1 MRSSVE
7 IDSSAS
13 ADIFLFIF
21 LLLFLW
27 WFREEI
33 FMFIKLLSDESKTKS
48 NKI

>member
-21 LLLFLW
+21 LCCFCGGFVNFYVYQAAL
-27 WFREEI
+27 
-33 FMFIKLLSDESKTKS
+33 
-48 NKI
+48 

>member
-21 LLLFLW
+21 LCCFCG
-27 WFREEI
+27 EY
-33 FMFIKLLSDESKTKS
+33 SDESKTKS

>member
-21 LLLFLW
+21 LCGGFVVV
-27 WFREEI
+27 
-33 FMFIKLLSDESKTKS
+33 S
-48 NKI
+48 